1 MTTVA
6 DNLIKYGM
14 TQVGD
19 PYVFGAEGPNAFD
32 CSGLM
37 LFVFEHFGL
46 KLPRTAAQQQRFA
59 KPISGDPRPGDL
71 VFWGAP
77 AHHVAL
83 YLGGGKVL
91 SAPHAGAKVR
101 VQDVWGS
108 PTYGRVPGV
117 VTSPTVAAATGAVMP
132 VALGIDSALKN
143 MAAAGRLLLFAG
155 AGLAL
160 VGLGLWRIT
169 KGES

>member
-1 MTTVA
+1 MPTTA

-37 LFVFEHFGL
+37 LYVFEKFGL
-46 KLPRTAAQQQRFA
+46 KLPRTAAQQQKFV
-59 KPISGDPRPGDL
+59 KPIAEPKPGDL

-83 YLGGGKVL
+83 YVGGGKVL
-91 SAPHAGAKVR
+91 SAPHAGARVR
-101 VQDVWGS
+101 VQNVWGK

-117 VTSPTVAAATGAVMP
+117 LTNQTVNTVAGAVLP
-132 VALGIDSALKN
+132 VGGAIDDAIGNLASN
-143 MAAAGRLLLFAG
+143 SRVIVFTVG
-155 AGLAL
+155 GLVL

-169 KGES
+169 KGD

>member
-1 MTTVA
+1 VTTLA
-6 DNLIKYGM
+6 DSLIKYGM

-19 PYVFGAEGPNAFD
+19 PYVFGAEGPSAFD

-59 KPISGDPRPGDL
+59 KPVTGAPRPGDL

-83 YLGGGKVL
+83 YVGGGKVL
-91 SAPHAGAKVR
+91 SAPHAGANVR

-117 VTSPTVAAATGAVMP
+117 LSNPTVAAGAGAVLP
-132 VALGIDSALKN
+132 VALGIDTALGN
-143 MAAAGRLLLFAG
+143 LAASGRVLMFVAG
-155 AGLAL
+155 GLAL
-160 VGLGLWRIT
+160 VGLGLWSIT
-169 KGES
+169 KGDS

>member
-1 MTTVA
+1 VTTIA
-6 DNLIKYGM
+6 DTLIKYGL

-19 PYVFGAEGPNAFD
+19 PYVYGAEGPNAFD

-37 LFVFEHFGL
+37 LYVFEHFGL
-46 KLPRTAAQQQRFA
+46 KLPRTAAQQQKFA
-59 KPISGDPRPGDL
+59 KPVTGDPRPGDL

-83 YLGGGKVL
+83 YVGGGKVL
-91 SAPHAGAKVR
+91 SAPHAGADVR

-108 PTYGRVPGV
+108 PTYGRVPGIV
-117 VTSPTVAAATGAVMP
+117 NNPTAAAAAGAVLP
-132 VALGIDSALKN
+132 VALGIDDALKN
-143 MAAAGRLLLFAG
+143 MADTGRLVLFIA

-160 VGLGLWRIT
+160 VGLGLWSIT
-169 KGES
+169 KGD